1 MTNSRSRRK
10 QLTAPQVNVL
20 DVASQEVERLKD
32 PQYSKQPRFAGAN
45 PQKVYFDILSWVN
58 TAGQDEPPYLSDSR
72 ARDAWLRA
80 IWPKEPHLA
89 GVINSVVSIDKNR
102 GWSLIG
108 GRNQVNAYTA
118 ILHSYEAAP
127 GLSGWRAGV
136 SAASQ
141 SYHTADLNTIVEI
154 GRDGPDGPMR
164 KLYHVDPARCK
175 LTNQPN
181 NPLNYYPPGDKAQ
194 SWAIGDFFRVASL
207 NSTNEMYNG
216 LGLCSVSRCLELAK
230 IMLAVYQHDQEQ
242 LGARAPRGL
251 LLLNNI
257 GQDQWEQSLASRDI
271 ENDSLERRYYG
282 GVQVLCAEGGLGEIK
297 AQLLALSNL
306 PLNFNLETFTNLLM
320 YGYAL
325 VFGYDPREFWP
336 VSGGSLGTATETETQ
351 HRKATGK
358 GGQDFMLAY
367 QEQIQDELPAALQFE
382 FDQRDD
388 DGELLAEAV
397 KKAQIDTLMAMYT
410 QAPPLSSDGAISLM
424 EVRQLLAEQGLIP
437 RDWTLADEETE
448 STDIETARTRYERL
462 LDLPRV
468 RRACETFKDEPI
480 IEYRW
485 PLNKSRRIWDSG
497 AEAFARRSFP
507 SLPARPHRRANQSD
521 PSKIILYA
529 DPKGQFEI
537 TQADVNTAINEGRKR
552 VGDEYADLL
561 TAKVAG

>member
-72 ARDAWLRA
+72 ARDAWLRKV
-80 IWPKEPHLA
+80 WPKEPHLA

-141 SYHTADLNTIVEI
+141 SYHTADINTVVEV
-154 GRDGPDGPMR
+154 GRDGEGGPMR
-164 KLYHVDPARCK
+164 RLYHVDPARCR
-175 LTNQPN
+175 LTNSPDY
-181 NPLNYYPPGDKAQ
+181 PLKYYPPGGAMQDWTA
-194 SWAIGDFFRVASL
+194 ADFFRVASL
-207 NSTNEMYNG
+207 NNTNESYNG

-230 IMLAVYQHDQEQ
+230 IMLAVYEHDQEQ
-242 LGARAPRGL
+242 LGARAPKGL

-257 GQDQWEQSLASRDI
+257 GQEQWDQSLESRDI

-282 GVQVLCAEGGLGEIK
+282 GVQVLCAEGGLGEVK
-297 AQLLALSNL
+297 AQLLALSSL
-306 PLNFNLETFTNLLM
+306 PMNFNLETFTNLLM

-336 VSGGSLGTATETETQ
+336 VSGGTLGSATETQTQ

-358 GGQDFMLAY
+358 GGQDFMLAF
-367 QEQIQDELPAALQFE
+367 QEQVQQELPPALQFE
-382 FDQRDD
+382 FDERDD
-388 DGELLAEAV
+388 DGELLAEAA
-397 KKAQIDTLMAMYT
+397 KKAQIENIMLMYT
-410 QAPPLSSDGAISLM
+410 QAPSLGEGAITLM
-424 EVRQLLAEQGLIP
+424 EVRQLLAEAGFIP
-437 RDWTLADEETE
+437 RDWTLAEEETE
-448 STDIETARTRYERL
+448 STDVETARL
-462 LDLPRV
+462 LDNPRI
-468 RRACETFKDEPI
+468 RRACIEYPDEPI
-480 IEYRW
+480 IEYRF
-485 PLNKSRRIWDSG
+485 PAHRVRRIFETGS
-497 AEAFARRSFP
+497 AAFVRRVYPVLPRSRQMRP
-507 SLPARPHRRANQSD
+507 SVKRAKDDPANTV
-521 PSKIILYA
+521 LFA
-529 DPKGQFEI
+529 DPTGFTI
-537 TQADVNTAINEGRKR
+537 TQADVNTAVSEARKR
-552 VGDEYADLL
+552 VGDEFADLL
-561 TAKVAG
+561 TAEVIN